1 MMNKIP
7 KGWEVKKLGDIAI
20 TSSGGTPLRTHSEYW
35 NGNIKWLKI
44 SDLND
49 SLIDN
54 SDEFITEIGLKNS
67 SAKILKKGTLL
78 VAMYGSIGKLGIL
91 NTEATT
97 NQAICAIINKKDKK
111 FEIKFLFYFFM
122 SAKEKMLNESFGGV
136 QKNISQTYLKNLEI
150 PLPNLTEQKAIA
162 DKLDDSFAKIENA
175 ITNLINAKENL
186 KLYKQSVLK
195 SAFNGDLLPNT
206 SPTHW
211 EVKKLGEIS
220 NYGQKKQIAVENLKN
235 DDWILELEDIEKE
248 SPRIIPLWEVEI
260 GKNYAMVISTSSGLW
275 RYMIGDTI
283 KFTQTKPYKFIIT
296 GRTKFFIN
304 AFGEELIID
313 NAEHG
318 LKEACEA
325 TGAQV
330 LEYTAAPV
338 YMDAKGKCHHQ
349 WLIEFS
355 KEPDSIEHFSELL
368 DMSLQKINSD
378 YEAKRYKDITL
389 QPLEIVVARKDLF
402 NDWLKSKGKLGG
414 QHKVP
419 RLCNTR
425 KHIDELLTMNY

>member
-1 MMNKIP
+1 MHEIP

-150 PLPNLTEQKAIA
+150 PLPNLMEQKAIV

-186 KLYKQSVLK
+186 KFYKQSVLK

-211 EVKKLGEIS
+211 EVKKLGEICEIMDNQRKPINS
-220 NYGQKKQIAVENLKN
+220 SEREKRLISAKQKFPYYGATGQVGFIDDYIFDCEAVLLGEDGAPFLDFFKDKAYMVSGKFWVNNHAHILKAKNKISLNAFIRYFLNTLDYSPYVSGTTRLKLNQSSMKNIEIPLPPLSEQNLIVAEIDRRFAIVDKTLNLIDKSIQNAKNLKQS
-235 DDWILELEDIEKE
+235 ILKKAFSGELR
-248 SPRIIPLWEVEI
+248 SEI
-260 GKNYAMVISTSSGLW
+260 
-275 RYMIGDTI
+275 
-283 KFTQTKPYKFIIT
+283 
-296 GRTKFFIN
+296 
-304 AFGEELIID
+304 
-313 NAEHG
+313 
-318 LKEACEA
+318 
-325 TGAQV
+325 
-330 LEYTAAPV
+330 
-338 YMDAKGKCHHQ
+338 
-349 WLIEFS
+349 
-355 KEPDSIEHFSELL
+355 
-368 DMSLQKINSD
+368 
-378 YEAKRYKDITL
+378 
-389 QPLEIVVARKDLF
+389 
-402 NDWLKSKGKLGG
+402 
-414 QHKVP
+414 
-419 RLCNTR
+419 
-425 KHIDELLTMNY
+425 

>member
-1 MMNKIP
+1 MHEIP

-211 EVKKLGEIS
+211 EVKKLGEICEKISAGGDKPAEFSTIKTNDFKIPIYS
-220 NYGQKKQIAVENLKN
+220 NGIKDNGLYGYTKYATINKQAVTVSARGTIGFVCVRNEPFCPIVRLISAIPKDNILDLKFLAYALKFKIPSGEGSSIPQLTVPNFKQLEISLPPLSEQNLIVAEIDRRFAIVDKTLNLIDKSIQNAKNLKQS
-235 DDWILELEDIEKE
+235 ILKKAFSGELR
-248 SPRIIPLWEVEI
+248 SEI
-260 GKNYAMVISTSSGLW
+260 
-275 RYMIGDTI
+275 
-283 KFTQTKPYKFIIT
+283 
-296 GRTKFFIN
+296 
-304 AFGEELIID
+304 
-313 NAEHG
+313 
-318 LKEACEA
+318 
-325 TGAQV
+325 
-330 LEYTAAPV
+330 
-338 YMDAKGKCHHQ
+338 
-349 WLIEFS
+349 
-355 KEPDSIEHFSELL
+355 
-368 DMSLQKINSD
+368 
-378 YEAKRYKDITL
+378 
-389 QPLEIVVARKDLF
+389 
-402 NDWLKSKGKLGG
+402 
-414 QHKVP
+414 
-419 RLCNTR
+419 
-425 KHIDELLTMNY
+425 

>member
-211 EVKKLGEIS
+211 EVKKLGEICEITM
-220 NYGQKKQIAVENLKN
+220 GQSPKGENVFENSQSLNGLEFHQGKICFTDKFISKSKFITSDIRKIAEVGSILLCVRAPVGVINLTERKIAIGRGLCALKANNQNNNFLYYYLLGLKQYFESKATGSTFSAITLNIVKNCEIPLPPLSEQNLIVAEIDRRFAIVDKTLNLIDKSIQNAKNLKQS
-235 DDWILELEDIEKE
+235 ILKKAFSGELR
-248 SPRIIPLWEVEI
+248 SEI
-260 GKNYAMVISTSSGLW
+260 
-275 RYMIGDTI
+275 
-283 KFTQTKPYKFIIT
+283 
-296 GRTKFFIN
+296 
-304 AFGEELIID
+304 
-313 NAEHG
+313 
-318 LKEACEA
+318 
-325 TGAQV
+325 
-330 LEYTAAPV
+330 
-338 YMDAKGKCHHQ
+338 
-349 WLIEFS
+349 
-355 KEPDSIEHFSELL
+355 
-368 DMSLQKINSD
+368 
-378 YEAKRYKDITL
+378 
-389 QPLEIVVARKDLF
+389 
-402 NDWLKSKGKLGG
+402 
-414 QHKVP
+414 
-419 RLCNTR
+419 
-425 KHIDELLTMNY
+425 